1 MKLIRS
7 NGRETLLNQEKL
19 AILSR
24 QLSTLEASFSLLP
37 DYEESETLAPM
48 ESVLSEL
55 SSRMADHY
63 PYFSVRLVV
72 VLAGSSPFSV
82 STTDNYSDNYYDNK

>member
-1 MKLIRS
+1 M
-7 NGRETLLNQEKL
+7 
-19 AILSR
+19 AR
-24 QLSTLEASFSLLP
+24 QLCALEASFSLLP
-37 DYEESETLAPM
+37 DYEENEALAPM

-63 PYFSVRLVV
+63 PYFSALLVV

-82 STTDNYSDNYYDNK
+82 STTDNYSDNYYDKK